1 MTNYEKA
8 CLLANELLEDDAKA
22 NPQLAS
28 LNQQKE
34 TIKKQID
41 ILNKQKE
48 AMNEKLAN
56 IISQIAKLGG
66 DVA

>member
-8 CLLANELLEDDAKA
+8 CMIANELLEDDAKA

-28 LNQQKE
+28 LNQQKD
-34 TIKKQID
+34 TIKNQIAALD
-41 ILNKQKE
+41 KQKE
-48 AMNEKLAN
+48 ALNQKLAN

>member
-8 CLLANELLEDDAKA
+8 CLIANELLEEEGKT

-41 ILNKQKE
+41 TLNKQKE
-48 AMNEKLAN
+48 ALNEKLASV
-56 IISQIAKLGG
+56 ISQIAKLGG
-66 DVA
+66 DVT